1 MPRMKDSPLWLRL
14 YLGITG
20 VLALMNIT
28 VVGNLQGDTPVSRTG
43 LVLTFAFATLSVFNA
58 LMLFFA
64 AWQAPRLLAKGP
76 KFIRFAIFFRFVLLV
91 VERIGPAAHG
101 DYMSI
106 SLILVW
112 SGMSFYMAKVTDR
125 LAEQAKAGI

>member
-1 MPRMKDSPLWLRL
+1 MNDSPLWLRL

-20 VLALMNIT
+20 ALALMNIG
-28 VVGNLQGDTPVSRTG
+28 VVGQLRGGAPVSTLA

-58 LMLFFA
+58 MMLFFA

-76 KFIRFAIFFRFVLLV
+76 KFIRFAILFRFVLLLI
-91 VERIGPAAHG
+91 ERAGPAAQG
-101 DYMSI
+101 DFLSI

-112 SGMSFYMAKVTDR
+112 SGMSFYMVKVTDR
-125 LAEQAKAGI
+125 LAAQA